1 MKTKRIVK
9 SVLLILALFAMTV
22 SCKKDI
28 PINGDDP
35 EDNEEVISYE
45 DPADAVTA
53 NLRNDNGYL
62 SLFDNGL
69 KLKINTAN
77 NFFGDPNDYD
87 DEVSIV
93 SVGAVDGLGYVVDVP
108 QSGWSSQVA
117 VTPGNGYVIRFD
129 VYTQDYIP
137 EVGAWGCPYF
147 VPQYARLYVVRY
159 IVSTSNE
166 ILGAEIKYQE
176 YWDPITVTTKEV
188 TEVTANSATI
198 IGDVKGHGISITKG
212 VCWSTTENPTISG
225 YGCHQCGSEDGQ
237 FSYTITGLV
246 SNTTYY
252 VRAYV
257 RSAMGIKYG
266 EQKTF
271 TTAEGMAEVTTGS
284 VVGTTSNS
292 AYCKGVVESD
302 GGAAITARGVC
313 WSTTPNPTI
322 NQNHTVDGNGTG
334 SFSGKMTG
342 LNSSTTYYV
351 RAYATNSFGTA
362 YGDEK
367 TFQTV
372 STQIPTG
379 AIKGLFSVSETQM
392 VYFSQGNVQ
401 YQASTDTWRFAENQH
416 DYVGEDNN
424 NVSPTYDGW
433 IDFFAWGSGSAPT
446 ASSYYWFYY
455 EQSYSYADWGSN
467 AIVNGGNVANAWKT
481 MSTYEWNY
489 VMNTRE
495 TVSGIRFAKA
505 NVAGTAGLIILPDNW
520 EASLYN
526 LNNTNS
532 VLADYS
538 SNEINLG
545 NWTNALEKNGA
556 VFLPAAGYRNGWG
569 LSSIGTAGYY
579 WSNTVTG
586 EHYPE
591 LLYYLDFNSNN
602 MNAMNSTGGSSG
614 YFSDG
619 GSVRLVQYA
628 E

>member
-9 SVLLILALFAMTV
+9 SALLILALFAMTV
-22 SCKKDI
+22 SCTKDL

-45 DPADAVTA
+45 DPADAITA

-62 SLFDNGL
+62 SLFDNRL
-69 KLKINTAN
+69 ELKINTAN
-77 NFFGDPNDYD
+77 NLCGDPNYYD
-87 DEVSIV
+87 RFSIT

-108 QSGWSSQVA
+108 QSGWTSQVA
-117 VTPGNGYVIRFD
+117 VTPGNGYVIKYE
-129 VYTQDYIP
+129 VYSHYYIP
-137 EVGAWGCPYF
+137 ELGIWGEPTYTAK
-147 VPQYARLYVVRY
+147 YARLYVVRY
-159 IVSTSNE
+159 IVNTNNE

-176 YWDPITVTTKEV
+176 NWDPITVTTKEISG
-188 TEVTANSATI
+188 VTANSATI
-198 IGDVKGHGISITKG
+198 TGNVNSHGISLDKG
-212 VCWSTTENPTISG
+212 FCWSTTENPTVPENSS
-225 YGCHQCGSEDGQ
+225 YNCGSGDGQ
-237 FSYTITGLV
+237 FSYSIPGLV
-246 SNTTYY
+246 SNTTYF

-257 RSAMGIKYG
+257 SSGMGTKYG
-266 EQKTF
+266 EQKVF
-271 TTAEGMAEVTTGS
+271 TTAEGIAKVTTGN
-284 VVGTTSNS
+284 VVGTVSNS

-322 NQNHTVDGNGTG
+322 SQNHTVEVGGSG
-334 SFSGKMTG
+334 SFTSKMTG

-367 TFQTV
+367 TFQTI
-372 STQIPTG
+372 SSQMPIG

-424 NVSPTYDGW
+424 NVSPIYDGW
-433 IDFFAWGSGSAPT
+433 IDIFAWGSGCQPT
-446 ASSYYWFYY
+446 AFSWNWYYDL
-455 EQSYSYADWGSN
+455 SADWGTN
-467 AIVNGGNVANAWKT
+467 AFVNGGNVANAWKT

-495 TVSGIRFAKA
+495 TVSGIRYAKA
-505 NVAGTAGLIILPDNW
+505 HVAGTAGLIILPDNW

-532 VLADYS
+532 VSADYS

-545 NWTNALEKNGA
+545 TWTNVLEKNGA

-569 LSSIGTAGYY
+569 ELSSIGIGGYY
-579 WSNTVTG
+579 WSYTVG
-586 EHYPE
+586 GQYEPE
-591 LLYYLDFNSNN
+591 NIYYLGFNSNE
-602 MNAMNSTGGSSG
+602 MNAMNYTWN
-614 YFSDG
+614 FSDG